1 MKKLQMLA
9 VLILSLLFVLS
20 CVSDDD
26 DEDQTD
32 TYSGSDTTDTA
43 TDTLPGDQ
51 TDSDYS
57 DTGHDPADSQSDN
70 DSDTQA
76 PDNDTQPAPDNDTQP
91 APDNDTT
98 PAPDN
103 DSQPAADDDTES
115 APDEDVELTEEE
127 KCTAAGGTWNE
138 NETES
143 TCTKTANCAE
153 IPENSEPNGETSYTQ
168 TYTDGTWSDEI
179 PVEYNSEEAGVCR
192 FKCTVGHFW
201 HDSACIADPCS
212 AETDPCDKEN
222 TTPGSCSPIDE
233 TTFTC
238 GCIEEYHWENNEC
251 TSNSRTEVACTGLP
265 EKAHWNIEDLEGETT
280 TPVIDQTWNDETQL
294 WEPSE
299 KGENGTQ
306 TEGCYFSC
314 NENYGWAVAGEIGK
328 CLQECSLTSE
338 TPCKDSANGRI
349 WSARPTYYKTWSE
362 AKEYCENLEEGGYPQ
377 GTWQLPTINDLRT
390 IIVRCT
396 YNMPGGDCEVTD
408 ECTTSSC
415 YNNLVCNN
423 TNHKECKTDNNSND
437 SCGSHSKLCETNT
450 LWSTSKNGSNA
461 WIVKFSEGNIG
472 YSSTDNNTT
481 HPVRCVIRYNLNE
494 NEGEDSGNQDD

>member
-26 DEDQTD
+26 DEDLTD
-32 TYSGSDTTDTA
+32 TVSGGGSDTSADTLPEDPTDTDTA
-43 TDTLPGDQ
+43 DT
-51 TDSDYS
+51 SN
-57 DTGHDPADSQSDN
+57 DPADSQPDN

-103 DSQPAADDDTES
+103 DSQPTPDDDNES
-115 APDEDVELTEEE
+115 APDEDIPELTEEE

-153 IPENSEPNGETSYTQ
+153 MPENSEPNGETSYTQ
-168 TYTDGTWSDEI
+168 TYTGGAWSDEI

-192 FKCTVGHFW
+192 FKCTSGHFW

-212 AETDPCDKEN
+212 AETDPCDKGN
-222 TTPGSCSPIDE
+222 TTPGSCEAIDDVA
-233 TTFTC
+233 FTC
-238 GCIEEYHWENNEC
+238 GCIEEFHWENNGC
-251 TSNSRTEVACTGLP
+251 TSDSRTDVACTGLP

-280 TPVIDQTWNDETQL
+280 TPVIDQNWICENDECG
-294 WEPSE
+294 WSPSTE
-299 KGENGTQ
+299 GQNSTQ
-306 TEGCYFSC
+306 TEGCFFSC
-314 NENYGWAVAGEIGK
+314 NENYGWTVASEIGK
-328 CLQECSLTSE
+328 CLPECAPVANEE

-349 WSARPTYYKTWSE
+349 WSARAQYAKDWNE

-377 GTWQLPTINDLRT
+377 GTWQMPTINDLRT
-390 IIVRCT
+390 IIAKCT
-396 YNMPGGDCEVTD
+396 YNIMPKPADINNSCEVTD
-408 ECTTSSC
+408 DCTTSSC
-415 YNNLVCNN
+415 YNSLTCNN
-423 TNHKECKTDNNSND
+423 SQHSECKKDENG
-437 SCGSHSKLCETNT
+437 CGSHSKLCETHT
-450 LWSTSKNGSNA
+450 LWSSSKNGGNA
-461 WIVKFSEGNIG
+461 WIVKFSDGNIE
-472 YSSTDNNTT
+472 STSTSNTRY
-481 HPVRCVIRYNLNE
+481 VRCVIRYNT
-494 NEGEDSGNQDD
+494 DD